1 MKRKLTCLCVAWTAL
16 ALISVSAAQPPV
28 NKPRRTRPM
37 VDPASQ
43 RRGNAAGRQLEQL
56 RRQIAQLEAGHEAL
70 MADLQAI
77 HATALEEKAT
87 GTAEKAEK
95 LIAKRKATHQNRMQQ
110 LERRQEALEKTA
122 KGLTDRLQRRGR
134 RAPDFELDSF
144 DGRNVSLSQ
153 YQGRVVVLEWFSPD
167 CPFSKYH
174 YETKSTMV
182 DLAKKYKGKEV
193 VWLAVNSASATTPK
207 ANREF
212 AQKHKLPY
220 PILDDRS
227 GRVGRLY
234 GARTTPHVFVI
245 DKDGFVAYSGAID
258 STPMGKVIEG
268 AAVVNYV
275 DQALAALTSGQ
286 KVSTPAT
293 PPYGCSVKYGR

>member
-1 MKRKLTCLCVAWTAL
+1 MKRKLTGLCVAWTTL
-16 ALISVSAAQPPV
+16 ALISVSVAQPPV
-28 NKPRRTRPM
+28 NRPRPGRPM
-37 VDPASQ
+37 LDPASQ
-43 RRGNAAGRQLEQL
+43 RRASAAGRQLQQL
-56 RRQIAQLEAGHEAL
+56 RRQIAELEASHEAL

-77 HATALEEKAT
+77 HAAALEEKAT
-87 GTAEKAEK
+87 GTAERTEK
-95 LIAKRKATHQNRMQQ
+95 LIAKRQEAHQNRMQQ
-110 LERRQEALEKTA
+110 LEQRQEALEKTTQE
-122 KGLTDRLQRRGR
+122 LTDRLQRRGR
-134 RAPDFELDSF
+134 RAPDFELNSF
-144 DGRNVSLSQ
+144 DGRNVSLSKNR
-153 YQGRVVVLEWFSPD
+153 GRVIVLEWFNPD
-167 CPFSKYH
+167 CPFSRYH

-182 DLAKKYKGKEV
+182 DLAKKYKSKEV
-193 VWLAVNSASATTPK
+193 VWLAVNSASATTPE
-207 ANREF
+207 ANRAF

-227 GRVGRLY
+227 GRVGRVY

>member
-1 MKRKLTCLCVAWTAL
+1 MKRKLTSLCIALTTL
-16 ALISVSAAQPPV
+16 ALISVSAAQPP
-28 NKPRRTRPM
+28 TRGDRQM
-37 VDPASQ
+37 LDPAAQ
-43 RRGNAAGRQLEQL
+43 RRGNAAERQLEQL
-56 RRQIAQLEAGHEAL
+56 RRQIAELEAGHEAL

-77 HATALEEKAT
+77 HAAALEEKAT
-87 GTAEKAEK
+87 GTADKIET
-95 LIAKRKATHQNRMQQ
+95 LIARRQETHQNKMQQ
-110 LERRQEALEKTA
+110 LERRQESLEKTTRE
-122 KGLTDRLQRRGR
+122 LTERLQRRGR
-134 RAPDFELDSF
+134 RAPDFKLDSF

-153 YQGRVVVLEWFSPD
+153 YRGRVVVLEWFNMD

-182 DLAKKYKGKEV
+182 DLAKKYQDKEV
-193 VWLAVNSASATTPK
+193 VWRAVNSAGTTQPE
-207 ANREF
+207 ANRAF

-227 GRVGRLY
+227 GRVGRAY

-245 DKDGFVAYSGAID
+245 DKNGFIAYNGAID

-275 DQALAALTSGQ
+275 DQALAALTSGRE
-286 KVSTPAT
+286 VTTPAT
-293 PPYGCSVKYGR
+293 PPYGCSVKYAR